1 MRVGARLQPR
11 SPPEHLAEAQCGHQ
25 LSRLATAARLATG
38 AWRASSLFEANA
50 GNRPALEAVA
60 GEPRRAR
67 QQHVMQLIHHRL
79 GIWISRLLKVVGPP
93 TVILPIAPVL
103 HNVVER
109 YTPLPILGNRAEHL
123 GLSVETLTALPEPI
137 RPPRQHHGLPGDEP
151 VTTYHIIS
159 VRTGN

>member
-25 LSRLATAARLATG
+25 LSRLATG

-93 TVILPIAPVL
+93 TVILPAPVL

-123 GLSVETLTALPEPI
+123 G
-137 RPPRQHHGLPGDEP
+137 
-151 VTTYHIIS
+151 
-159 VRTGN
+159 